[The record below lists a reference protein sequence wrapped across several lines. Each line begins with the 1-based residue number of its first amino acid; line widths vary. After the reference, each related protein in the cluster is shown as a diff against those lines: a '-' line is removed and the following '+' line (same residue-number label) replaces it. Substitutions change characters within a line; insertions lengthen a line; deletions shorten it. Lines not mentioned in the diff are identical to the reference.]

1 MPYVDRGKSVPLY
14 EQIYSAIKEDIL
26 SGRLPGG
33 ARLIATRR
41 LALELSVGRNTVENA
56 YQQLAVEGYV
66 TPRTG
71 SGYTV
76 NDLALPHRAGDARPA
91 IPPAGSARSGEP
103 PPPEF
108 DFRNNRVETR
118 LFPADRMR
126 RRILEH
132 IRRMSDADAPD
143 YPPQQGDARLREAVA
158 GHLYATRGVACRAEN
173 IVITYGHQYSLDVI
187 CTLLMDAR
195 PVVAMENPGYA
206 GARELFLQR
215 GAGVVPVPVE
225 RDGVS
230 VAAVRASDA
239 NLLYTTP
246 SHQFPTGAVLS
257 IKKRLEA
264 VDWAAERGYIIE
276 NDYDSE
282 LCYNSRQ
289 VPALYAMDGGG
300 RVIYLGTLSR
310 PLSMELCVAYMV
322 LPDALLRVYR
332 EKYALQ
338 YGSVPPFIQRAAADY
353 IESGDCARHMD
364 RFRVASRKKRDLL
377 LIEIA
382 RVFGDRVAVTAAGGG
397 LHVLLNVRAPW
408 TPGELLARAEARG
421 VRLYPVADCYPPP
434 APPAEKRLILG
445 YGGVAADKFA
455 EALARLQN
463 AWFPREN

>member
-1 MPYVDRGKSVPLY
+1 MPYIDRGKNVPLY
-14 EQIYSAIKEDIL
+14 EQIYRAIKEDIL

-33 ARLIATRR
+33 ARLVATRR

-76 NDLALPHRAGDARPA
+76 NDLALPHAAGDARSIVPA
-91 IPPAGSARSGEP
+91 AGTARGGEA

-108 DFRNNRVETR
+108 DFRAGRVETR

-126 RRILEH
+126 RRILEQ
-132 IRRMSDADAPD
+132 IRRMPDADAPD

-158 GHLYATRGVACRAEN
+158 AHLYAIRGVICRAEN

-187 CTLLMDAR
+187 CTLLTGAG

-206 GARELFLQR
+206 GARELFLRR
-215 GAGVVPVPVE
+215 GAGLVPVPVE

-230 VAAVRASDA
+230 IAAVRASNA

-289 VPALYAMDGGG
+289 IPALYAMDAGG

-322 LPDALLRVYR
+322 LPDALMRVYR
-332 EKYALQ
+332 EQYALQ
-338 YGSVPPFIQRAAADY
+338 YGSVPPFIQRAVADY

-377 LIEIA
+377 LAEITRA
-382 RVFGDRVAVTAAGGG
+382 FGDRVRVAAAGGG
-397 LHVLLNVRAPW
+397 LHVLLSVSAPW

-434 APPAEKRLILG
+434 APPSEKRLILG
-445 YGGVAADKFA
+445 YGGVTAERFP
-455 EALARLQN
+455 EALKRLKS
-463 AWFPREN
+463 AWFPEEN